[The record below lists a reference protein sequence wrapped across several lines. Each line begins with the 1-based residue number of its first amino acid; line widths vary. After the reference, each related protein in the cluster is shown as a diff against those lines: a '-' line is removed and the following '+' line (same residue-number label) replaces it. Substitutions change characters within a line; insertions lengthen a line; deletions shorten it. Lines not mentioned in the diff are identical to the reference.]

1 LENGVDSMSVHGA
14 IDMPYDVPNT
24 RFESYNQTYP
34 VPVLWYRGT
43 GRSHTVFAVETFVDR
58 LAGSGGLDPLNFRR
72 RLIDKQP
79 RLLHVMELAAE
90 KADWGSPMKDGRAR
104 GIAIHASRGT
114 QIAQVAEITV
124 LDDGGFSV
132 DRVVT
137 AVDVGIALN
146 PDNIRS
152 QVEGGTGF
160 GLSSA
165 LGDEITLRNGLVEQT
180 NFDRYPVLRI
190 GQMPA
195 METHIVD
202 STESPTGI
210 GDFTPLVIGPAVA
223 NALFAAT
230 GHPVGKLPIQLPP

>member
-1 LENGVDSMSVHGA
+1 M
-14 IDMPYDVPNT
+14 M
-24 RFESYNQTYP
+24 
-34 VPVLWYRGT
+34 
-43 GRSHTVFAVETFVDR
+43 
-58 LAGSGGLDPLNFRR
+58 
-72 RLIDKQP
+72 
-79 RLLHVMELAAE
+79 
-90 KADWGSPMKDGRAR
+90 DGRAR
-104 GIAIHASRGT
+104 GIAIHSSRGT
-114 QIAQVAEITV
+114 QIAQVAEVTV
-124 LDDGGFSV
+124 LDDGRFSV

-146 PDNIRS
+146 PDNIRA

-180 NFDRYPVLRI
+180 NFDRYRLLRI

-195 METHIVD
+195 IETHIVD

-230 GHPVGKLPIQLPP
+230 GHPVGKLPIQMPP